1 MSVRIRLRRD
11 TTANWELNNPVLAL
25 GEIGLDITNG
35 NFKIGNGTDQWT
47 GLDYFS
53 TAVEDVISQGQLDN
67 AISSIGGTGITWDG
81 TVYNLDDPFNS
92 NGSFPNLRAQS
103 TTAED
108 VGLGNVTNESKET
121 MFTDP
126 TFTGTVSGV
135 TKNHVGLGNVE
146 NFEISTEIEA
156 KNGEVNNKYMTPLL
170 TKEAILALSPPTDL
184 TPVESRL
191 TIIEGD
197 DQTEGSIEKAL
208 ADAKLHADSEII
220 AASLALGTNYSVADI
235 EERDNLE
242 NLVVGDI
249 VFVEDNGDEKWAQYK
264 VTVSDPLSFL
274 KIMDQDILINALDA
288 EGIKSAYES
297 NTNTNAFTDA
307 EKSKLSNLQIGT
319 TVQPFSIDTVVDP
332 DYATFNPNGEYENL
346 RAKATT
352 KEDIG
357 LSNVLDIEQ
366 ATKTEFNTHTQDS
379 TIHFTQA
386 SISITE
392 SQISDFQNYEL
403 ADETILK
410 DANIGV
416 TVQAFDANTVIDAAY
431 NNFNPSATYAN
442 LRAQAT
448 TKTDIGL
455 SNIENYS
462 IATKEEAE
470 TGTEEE
476 KYMNPLR
483 TAEAIAFQTNA
494 ILTSGSY
501 ATETYV
507 DNQIAGIG
515 GDGLV
520 FDSNSIEYNLDY
532 ATQEEVEA
540 GTSTTKVLTPAS
552 IQFMIIDGGE
562 FN

>member
-1 MSVRIRLRRD
+1 
-11 TTANWELNNPVLAL
+11 
-25 GEIGLDITNG
+25 
-35 NFKIGNGTDQWT
+35 
-47 GLDYFS
+47 
-53 TAVEDVISQGQLDN
+53 
-67 AISSIGGTGITWDG
+67 
-81 TVYNLDDPFNS
+81 
-92 NGSFPNLRAQS
+92 
-103 TTAED
+103 
-108 VGLGNVTNESKET
+108 
-121 MFTDP
+121 
-126 TFTGTVSGV
+126 
-135 TKNHVGLGNVE
+135 
-146 NFEISTEIEA
+146 
-156 KNGEVNNKYMTPLL
+156 
-170 TKEAILALSPPTDL
+170 
-184 TPVESRL
+184 
-191 TIIEGD
+191 
-197 DQTEGSIEKAL
+197 
-208 ADAKLHADSEII
+208 
-220 AASLALGTNYSVADI
+220 
-235 EERDNLE
+235 
-242 NLVVGDI
+242 
-249 VFVEDNGDEKWAQYK
+249 
-264 VTVSDPLSFL
+264 
-274 KIMDQDILINALDA
+274 MDQDILINALDA